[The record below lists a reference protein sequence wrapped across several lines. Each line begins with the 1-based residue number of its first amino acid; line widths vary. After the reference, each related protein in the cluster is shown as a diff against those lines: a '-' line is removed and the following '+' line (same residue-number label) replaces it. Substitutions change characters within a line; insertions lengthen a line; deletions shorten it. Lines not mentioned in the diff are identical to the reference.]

1 MFYVTM
7 VTIAT
12 AISPL
17 ATEVNWNSYTEFG
30 HDKTVNGPLRV
41 QVLLNQVG
49 LDASF
54 SAVLCSEHLLMTSH
68 TVIILTNIAQIGYNV
83 RT

>member
-30 HDKTVNGPLRV
+30 HDKTVNGSLRV
-41 QVLLNQVG
+41 SLNQVG

-54 SAVLCSEHLLMTSH
+54 SAAPCCEHLLMTSH
-68 TVIILTNIAQIGYNV
+68 TVNILTNIAQIGYNV

>member
-17 ATEVNWNSYTEFG
+17 ATEVKNSYTEFG

-41 QVLLNQVG
+41 SLNQVG

-54 SAVLCSEHLLMTSH
+54 SAAPCSEHLLMTSH
-68 TVIILTNIAQIGYNV
+68 TVNILTNIAQIGYNV